1 MKPGTC
7 LIFDLDGTLVDSV
20 PDLTLCINRLL
31 ASRNLAP
38 LAAHQI
44 VGMVGDGA
52 AALVKRAFA
61 VYRLH
66 PDATAMDE
74 FLADYQAHAT
84 ARSKLY
90 PGVADT
96 LRALAAQ
103 GYAMGVCTNKP
114 EALARKVL
122 EELGI
127 GQFFQA
133 VGGGD
138 SFPVRKPDPKHLVLT
153 IKAAGG
159 NAADAV
165 MTGDH
170 ANDINAAL
178 GAGVPAIFAAWGYGT
193 LEMAVGAR
201 FTARD
206 FEQIPDLIKQIIKK

>member
-20 PDLTLCINRLL
+20 PDLTFCINRLL

-38 LAAHQI
+38 LATKQI
-44 VGMVGDGA
+44 VSMVGDGA
-52 AALVKRAFA
+52 AALLQRAFA
-61 VYRLH
+61 VAGLH
-66 PDATAMDE
+66 PDAKAMDD
-74 FLADYQAHAT
+74 FLADYQAHT
-84 ARSKLY
+84 TECSELY

-96 LRALAAQ
+96 LRGFAAQ
-103 GYAMGVCTNKP
+103 GYVMGVCTNKP
-114 EALARKVL
+114 EAPARKVL
-122 EELGI
+122 NELGI
-127 GQFFQA
+127 SALFQA

-138 SFPVRKPDPKHLVLT
+138 SFPVRKPDPEHLLLT

-159 NAADAV
+159 NATDAV

-170 ANDINAAL
+170 ANDIHAAL